1 MIMKAAVYLHK
12 ERQGTIRRGHPWIF
26 PKAILRQTEQVVTG
40 QLVQVFAA
48 DGELIGV
55 GVYNEHSLYRVRML
69 AFAFESVDTTSIAS
83 IVSYRLKQAL
93 LIRQSIH
100 LPNELTS
107 AYRLLNSEGDG
118 LSGLTIDRFNQTCV
132 VASSAYWVQAHKAII
147 SQAIRDVMSTDEV
160 IWLAQTKPLA
170 QDGWREV
177 SNEAV
182 AGTEQILE
190 GGVGFQVDFSQTQKT
205 GLFLD
210 QRENHQ
216 RVASLAKGRRVLDLY
231 TYTGGFALHA
241 AKAGAVKVT
250 AVDSSA
256 PAIELAKRNAQLNH
270 IDSIEFIEADARD
283 YLVKAGEYDLIV
295 LDPPKLAPSQ
305 RHVQQAKN
313 YYRFLHR
320 EAFKY
325 MNAGSLLMT
334 CNCSSAL
341 SAQEFSE
348 LVSSQ
353 ALMVGKMARILGIY
367 GPASC
372 HPTLA
377 AFPEGHYLTAVL
389 IAVV

>member
-1 MIMKAAVYLHK
+1 MKAVIYLHQAK
-12 ERQGTIRRGHPWIF
+12 QGTVRRGHPWVF
-26 PKAILRQTEQVVTG
+26 PKAIVRQTDSVITG
-40 QLVQVFAA
+40 ELVDVFSA

-69 AFAFESVDTTSIAS
+69 AYAFETVDTSSIAN
-83 IVSYRLKQAL
+83 IVIHRLKQAL
-93 LIRQSIH
+93 LLRQSLG
-100 LPNELTS
+100 LPNEATT
-107 AYRLLNSEGDG
+107 AYRLFNSEGDG
-118 LSGLTIDRFNQTCV
+118 LSGLTIDRFNTSCV
-132 VASSAYWVQAHKAII
+132 VSCSAYWVEAHKDTIC
-147 SQAIRDVMSTDEV
+147 QAIRDLMSGEV
-160 IWLAQTKPLA
+160 IWIAQAKPLA
-170 QDGWREV
+170 QDGWKQA
-177 SNEAV
+177 SNKDV
-182 AGTEQILE
+182 TGTEQVRE
-190 GGVGFQVDFSQTQKT
+190 AGVLYQVDFANTQKT

-216 RVASLAKGRRVLDLY
+216 RIAALAKGKRVLDLY

-241 AKAGAVKVT
+241 AMAGAVAVT

-256 PAIELAKRNAQLNH
+256 QAITLAKRNAQLNKL
-270 IDSIEFIEADARD
+270 DFIEFIEADARD
-283 YLVKAGEYDLIV
+283 YLIKAGDYDLVI

-305 RHVQQAKN
+305 RHIQQAKN

-320 EAFKY
+320 EVFKP
-325 MNAGSLLMT
+325 MQAGSLLMT

-341 SAQEFSE
+341 STQEFTE

-353 ALMVGKMARILGIY
+353 AAAAGKIARILGVY

-389 IAVV
+389 FSVS